1 MNEKMAGDVLLLL
14 ARGKVFLRGS
24 KTFTL
29 LSLGMGGGEGEGKGV
44 GLDCKLAPTHAM
56 TT

>member
-14 ARGKVFLRGS
+14 ARRKVFLRGS

-29 LSLGMGGGEGEGKGV
+29 LLSLGMGGEGGGGEGGGGRGLGGGRLGV
-44 GLDCKLAPTHAM
+44 
-56 TT
+56 